1 MWKHPSICQFGK
13 AAKFLDD
20 ALKNPENHFYIANT
34 IITQNANDNTL
45 SYSDT
50 LYINDQTF
58 NDAYKT
64 YKAEEGH
71 AGEAQ

>member
-1 MWKHPSICQFGK
+1 MIMPWS
-13 AAKFLDD
+13 
-20 ALKNPENHFYIANT
+20 LKNPENHFYIANT